1 MRLLLLFMMVLLTG
15 CQQKMMTRDVEAVLQ
30 KKNNPSKLSDGSH
43 KHTIEKITHKD
54 MNENRD
60 GPPAGPLPVSFA
72 EVKPTT
78 EPLSRYGNR
87 GAYEV
92 NGRTYEVM
100 TTASG
105 YRARGLASWYGT
117 KFHRKRTSSGEDYD
131 LYGLTAA
138 HKTLPLPTY
147 VKVKNL
153 KNGRE
158 AIVKVND
165 RGPFHADRLID
176 LSYGAAVK
184 LGLLPEGT
192 APVEIEALTTNG
204 PKGQV
209 AHYYLQAGAFSSRDY
224 AQSLQNKLAKLTPSP
239 VFIEPYQL
247 YYLVKAGPFA
257 NKKMADDL
265 KMILVKNGVTGAFS
279 VLQ

>member
-1 MRLLLLFMMVLLTG
+1 MRTLLLFIIVLLAS
-15 CQQKMMTRDVEAVLQ
+15 CQHQKNADNLDVVPQ
-30 KKNNPSKLSDGSH
+30 KKAKVNKSSNINSK
-43 KHTIEKITHKD
+43 KVAQKAVKEV
-54 MNENRD
+54 RD
-60 GPPAGPLPVSFA
+60 GAPKGPIPTSFA
-72 EVKPTT
+72 EVKPAT
-78 EPLSRYGNR
+78 EPLSRYGNPD
-87 GAYEV
+87 AYRI
-92 NGRTYEVM
+92 NGQTYEVM
-100 TTASG
+100 TTSSG

-165 RGPFHADRLID
+165 RGPFHQDRLID
-176 LSYGAAVK
+176 LSYGAAAK

-204 PKGQV
+204 PKGHE
-209 AHYYLQAGAFSSRDY
+209 AHYYLQAGAFSSKQY
-224 AQSLQNKLAKLTPSP
+224 AHTLQNKLANLTPSP
-239 VFIEPYQL
+239 VFIEPYQR
-247 YYLVKAGPFA
+247 YYVVKVGPFA
-257 NKKMADDL
+257 NKKMVDNL
-265 KMILVKNGVTGAFS
+265 KMVLVKHGINGGFS